1 MSISELSIRRPVMA
15 WMMMSALIIFG
26 GISFSRMG
34 VSQLPDV
41 DFPMITVNTNY
52 TGAAPE
58 VMETEVVDVIENTL
72 MTIQGVKRVTS
83 SSKNGSATIT
93 VELELDR
100 NIDAAFN
107 DVQAKIQEAARKLPK
122 EMDPPSISKINPDDQ
137 PIIWIAVQS
146 DTFSRKDLMEYVRDH
161 IQQQFS
167 TTEDVGDINLGG
179 YIEPNLR
186 VWVSETALNR
196 YALTVTDVLETIT
209 NEHSAP
215 PAGSITQGNKEFNVR
230 TLGEALSVEEFEG
243 LVINSRGGSPNFV
256 PIYLRQVAKVEDGLN
271 DIRRISRSG
280 GLPSVGLGIRKQRG
294 SNAVAVAEAVLVKL
308 KTIRKTLPEG
318 IKLTVRFDSTRFI
331 KEAVGEL
338 NFTLVL
344 SAILTGLVCWLFI
357 GSWSSTINVLLSIP
371 TSVLGTFIVL
381 YFAGFTLNTFTL
393 LGLSLAIGIIVDDAI
408 MVLENIVRHREM
420 GKTRIDSAIIG
431 SKEITFAAIAATVS
445 IIAIFLPVAFMQG
458 VIGKF
463 FMQLGVTMS
472 VAVLLSLL
480 EALTLT
486 PMRCAQF
493 VDAAHRT
500 TRLGKLAD
508 RAMDIATVK
517 YTKYLAIALNHR
529 GKVIFLSLLFFVGS
543 FSIIKFLNAEMAPPE
558 DRSSFLMRVQT
569 PVGSSLDYTDGKMK
583 FVEEYLSKRP
593 EIEGYFAA
601 VGGFGG
607 SEVNTGVLFVTMK
620 DKKDRGT
627 SPEGV
632 KNPSQQEFMNV
643 CRKDLSKV
651 ADLKVVLQDL
661 SMRGFGG
668 GGRGFPVEFTI
679 QGPDW
684 DKLGNF
690 SKVIMEKLSA
700 TGMVTDLDSD
710 YQIGMPEVQIIPD
723 RAKAARHGVNVSAIG
738 QTINALIG
746 GQVAGRFEKGG
757 RRNDIRVKLIEDKR
771 DRLEVIRNLFVRNN
785 RGELIRL
792 HEVVKIEQK
801 PSLQAIYRRDRE
813 RAITVFANVAKGK
826 SQQIALD
833 EAERIGKE
841 TLPLGYRVVLSGG
854 AEQFK
859 SAFKTLWIALLLGLL
874 VAYMVLASQFN
885 SYIDPF
891 TVLMALPFSVSGAF
905 IGLFVA
911 QQSINIYSGIGL
923 LLLMGIVK
931 KNSILLVDFTNQV
944 RRSGAKDVRTAL
956 EKACPTR
963 LRPIL
968 MTSIATIAGAIPPA
982 LAIGPGAE
990 SRVPMATA
998 VIGGVIVSTFLT
1010 LFVVPCVYSLL
1021 SKLEKRTFEILP
1033 QVPHPVE
1040 I

>member
-1 MSISELSIRRPVMA
+1 MSISELAIRRPVMA
-15 WMMMSALIIFG
+15 WMLMSALIIFG
-26 GISFSRMG
+26 GISFTRMG

-41 DFPMITVNTNY
+41 DFPMITVSTNY

-58 VMETEVVDVIENTL
+58 VMETEIVDVIENTL

-107 DVQAKIQEAARKLPK
+107 DVQAKIQEAARRLPK
-122 EMDPPSISKINPDDQ
+122 DMDPPSISKINPDDQ

-146 DTFSRKDLMEYVRDH
+146 DRLSRRDLMEYVRDH

-179 YIEPNLR
+179 FIEPNLR
-186 VWVSETALNR
+186 VWVSERDLNK
-196 YALTVTDVLETIT
+196 YSLTVADVIQTIT

-215 PAGSITQGNKEFNVR
+215 PAGTITQGNKEFNVR
-230 TLGEALSVEEFEG
+230 TLGEATTVEEFEN
-243 LVINSRGGSPNFV
+243 LVITSRGGSPNYV
-256 PIYLRQVAKVEDGLN
+256 PIQLKQVAKVEDGLN

-294 SNAVAVAEAVLVKL
+294 SNAVAVAESVIKKL
-308 KTIRKTLPEG
+308 NAIRKTLPEG
-318 IKLTVRFDSTRFI
+318 IALTIRFDSTRFI

-338 NFTLVL
+338 NFTLLL

-357 GSWSSTINVLLSIP
+357 GSWSSTMNVLLSIP

-381 YFAGFTLNTFTL
+381 YFCGFTLNTFTL

-408 MVLENIVRHREM
+408 MVLENIVRHKELGLSRM
-420 GKTRIDSAIIG
+420 DASIVG

-445 IIAIFLPVAFMQG
+445 IVAIFLPVAFMQG

-472 VAVLLSLL
+472 VAVLLSLV

-486 PMRCAQF
+486 PMRCSQF
-493 VDAAHRT
+493 LQAGHRT
-500 TRLGKLAD
+500 SRFGKWAD
-508 RAMDIATVK
+508 GAMEKAVK
-517 YTKYLAIALNHR
+517 RYTKFLTMALNHR
-529 GKVIFLSLLFFVGS
+529 WKVVFASLVFFICS
-543 FSIIKFLNAEMAPPE
+543 FGLIKFLNAEMAPPE
-558 DRSSFLMRVQT
+558 DRSSFLMRAQT
-569 PVGSSLDYTDGKMK
+569 PVGSSLDYTDSKLK
-583 FVEEYLSKRP
+583 QVEDYLSKRP
-593 EIEGYFAA
+593 EVEGYFAA

-607 SEVNTGVLFVTMK
+607 SEVNTGVIFVTLK
-620 DKKDRGT
+620 DKKARGT

-632 KNPSQQEFMNV
+632 KNPTQMEFMNV
-643 CRKDLSKV
+643 CRKDLSKIG
-651 ADLKVVLQDL
+651 DLKVVLQDL

-684 DKLGNF
+684 DQLGEY
-690 SKVIMEKLSA
+690 SRTIMERLKA
-700 TGMVTDLDSD
+700 TGLVTDLDSD
-710 YQIGMPEVQIIPD
+710 YQVGMPEVQIIPD
-723 RAKAARHGVNVSAIG
+723 RKKAAIHGVSISTIG

-757 RRNDIRVKLIEDKR
+757 RRNDIRVKLIED
-771 DRLEVIRNLFVRNN
+771 DRNRIEVINGLFVRNN

-792 HEVVKIEQK
+792 SSVVQIEQK

-813 RAITVFANVAKGK
+813 RAITIFANVAKGK

-841 TLPLGYRVVLSGG
+841 ILPLGYRVVLSGG

-859 SAFKTLWIALLLGLL
+859 SAFKTLWIALFLGLL
-874 VAYMVLASQFN
+874 VAYMVLASQFD

-891 TVLMALPFSVSGAF
+891 TVLMALPFSLSGAF
-905 IGLFVA
+905 IGLLIG

-931 KNSILLVDFTNQV
+931 KNSILLVDFTNQT
-944 RRSGAKDVRTAL
+944 RRSGVKDVRNAL

-990 SRVPMATA
+990 TRVPMATA

-1021 SKLEKRTFEILP
+1021 SKLERRTFVVLP
-1033 QVPHPVE
+1033 EAHA
-1040 I
+1040 